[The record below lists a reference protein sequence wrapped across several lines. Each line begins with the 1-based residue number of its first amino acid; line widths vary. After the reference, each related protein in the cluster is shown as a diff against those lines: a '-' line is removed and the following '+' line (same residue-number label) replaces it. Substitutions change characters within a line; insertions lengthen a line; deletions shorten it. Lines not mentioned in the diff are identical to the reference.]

1 MAESDSPL
9 EEDLSFNLLK
19 YKGFFT
25 MAEQIKAT
33 KREKAGKGAS
43 RAIRLQGSIPAVIY
57 GDKKAPE
64 MISVEEK
71 VMVAEMNKKGIW
83 TRQYEILLDDGS
95 KHLVLCQDIQKH
107 PVSNRP
113 IHADFLRI
121 SADSVLT
128 MNIPLHFTGEDVCP
142 GIKKGGVLNIV
153 HRTVEVKCKANAIP
167 TEFVVDLSEAE
178 VGTSFDAFALQLP
191 EGVVLTAQE
200 DFTVATIVTAQE
212 EVAEEGAA
220 AAAAEAPAAETK

>member
-1 MAESDSPL
+1 
-9 EEDLSFNLLK
+9 
-19 YKGFFT
+19 

-43 RAIRLQGSIPAVIY
+43 RAIRLKGSIPAVIY

-64 MISVEEK
+64 MISLEEK
-71 VMVAEMNKKGIW
+71 VLVAEMNKKGLW
-83 TRQYEILLDDGS
+83 TRQYEIEVDGK

-121 SADSVLT
+121 SKDSVLT
-128 MNIPLHFTGEDVCP
+128 MDIPLHFVGEEVCP

-153 HRTVEVKCKANAIP
+153 HRTLEVKCKADAIP
-167 TEFVVDLSEAE
+167 EEFIVDLSTGEI
-178 VGTSFDAFALQLP
+178 GDSFDAFAIKLP
-191 EGVVLTAQE
+191 NGVKLTAQE

-212 EVAEEGAA
+212 EVKE
-220 AAAAEAPAAETK
+220 EAPAAAATAAAPTADTAAPTAAPAEEKKEEKK

>member
-1 MAESDSPL
+1 
-9 EEDLSFNLLK
+9 
-19 YKGFFT
+19 

-43 RAIRLQGSIPAVIY
+43 RAIRLKGSIPAVIY

-64 MISVEEK
+64 MISLEEK
-71 VMVAEMNKKGIW
+71 VLVAEMNKKGLW
-83 TRQYEILLDDGS
+83 TRQYEIEVDGK

-113 IHADFLRI
+113 VHADFLRI
-121 SADSVLT
+121 SKDSVLT
-128 MNIPLHFTGEDVCP
+128 MDIPLHFVGEEVCP

-153 HRTVEVKCKANAIP
+153 HRTLEVKCKADAIP
-167 TEFVVDLSEAE
+167 EEFIVDLSTGEI
-178 VGTSFDAFALQLP
+178 GDSFDAFAIKLP
-191 EGVVLTAQE
+191 NGVKLTAQE

-212 EVAEEGAA
+212 EVKEEAPAA
-220 AAAAEAPAAETK
+220 AAATAAAPAADAAAPAAAPAEEKKEEKK

>member
-1 MAESDSPL
+1 
-9 EEDLSFNLLK
+9 
-19 YKGFFT
+19 

-43 RAIRLQGSIPAVIY
+43 RAIRLKGSIPAVIY

-64 MISVEEK
+64 MISLEEK
-71 VMVAEMNKKGIW
+71 VLVAEMNKKGLW
-83 TRQYEILLDDGS
+83 TRQYEIEVDGK

-121 SADSVLT
+121 SKDSILT
-128 MNIPLHFTGEDVCP
+128 MDIPLHFVGEEVCP

-153 HRTVEVKCKANAIP
+153 HRTLEVKCKADAIP
-167 TEFVVDLSEAE
+167 EEFVVDLSSAE
-178 VGTSFDAFALQLP
+178 IGDSFDAFAIQLP
-191 EGVVLTAQE
+191 AGVKLTAQE

-212 EVAEEGAA
+212 EVKEEAPAA
-220 AAAAEAPAAETK
+220 AAAAPAADAAAPAAEAAPAEEKKEEKK